1 MFSENLYKSILDNIA
16 DGIYFVNKQRK
27 ITYWNRGAEQVSG
40 RKCAEV
46 MGYKCA
52 DDILVHTDDKGTRLC
67 AGGCPLGATLKDGQF
82 RQANAYMLH
91 QDGSRLPVSIKVY
104 PIYSD
109 SGRITGAAQ
118 IFNDNSL
125 SIRMQAKVRNLE
137 KLVLLDKLTGIGN
150 RRYAEI
156 MLEEKVN
163 EFKDHGWQFG
173 IIFSDIDNFK
183 SINDT
188 YGHDIGDRVLKMVS
202 KTISVN
208 LRATDLVCRWGGEEF
223 LTMVANTSRDQ
234 VNEMAERIRMLVEGS
249 AFALEKGRISVTI
262 SSGIT
267 MAREKDTSLSIVKRA
282 DSLMYDSKAA
292 GKNCCKSD

>member
-16 DGIYFVNKQRK
+16 DGIYFVDKKRRIN
-27 ITYWNRGAEQVSG
+27 YWNKGAEQLSG
-40 RKCAEV
+40 RKCDEV

-52 DDILVHTDDKGTRLC
+52 DDILVHTDDKGNRLC
-67 AGGCPLGATLKDGQF
+67 ERGCPLEATLKDGQS

-104 PIYSD
+104 SICSD

-118 IFNDNSL
+118 IFNDSSL
-125 SIRMQAKVRNLE
+125 SVRMQAKVRNLE

-156 MLEEKVN
+156 MLEERLN
-163 EFKDHGWQFG
+163 EFKQLGWPVG
-173 IIFSDIDNFK
+173 VIFSDIDNFK
-183 SINDT
+183 TVNDT
-188 YGHDIGDRVLKMVS
+188 YGHDVGDRVLKMVS
-202 KTISVN
+202 RTISAN
-208 LRATDLVCRWGGEEF
+208 LRATDIVCRWGSEEF
-223 LTMVANTSRDQ
+223 LTLVANTSRDQ
-234 VNEMAERIRMLVEGS
+234 VNEMAERIRLLVEGS
-249 AFALEKGRISVTI
+249 AFALEKKVVSVTI
-262 SSGIT
+262 SSGVTI
-267 MAREKDTSLSIVKRA
+267 AREKDTSTCIVKRA